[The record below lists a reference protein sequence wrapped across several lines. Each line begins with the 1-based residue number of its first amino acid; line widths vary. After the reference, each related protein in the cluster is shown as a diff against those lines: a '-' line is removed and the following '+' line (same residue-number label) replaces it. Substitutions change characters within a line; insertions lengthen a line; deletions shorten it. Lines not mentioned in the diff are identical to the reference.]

1 MIDLQK
7 IKMMKRLLLVF
18 LILFTFS
25 CNPLLNVSTQGLSYD
40 GTDVY
45 FNGELCA
52 KFSAIELA
60 YDNKKIVREVTFLI
74 VNPKFN
80 DQALPILKLV
90 ALKNPIDTI
99 TYWKRCSLFSKWK
112 DFIFSFKR
120 FVKTFL
126 FTV

>member
-45 FNGELCA
+45 FNGELLNLT
-52 KFSAIELA
+52 I
-60 YDNKKIVREVTFLI
+60 
-74 VNPKFN
+74 
-80 DQALPILKLV
+80 KL
-90 ALKNPIDTI
+90 
-99 TYWKRCSLFSKWK
+99 YLF
-112 DFIFSFKR
+112 
-120 FVKTFL
+120 
-126 FTV
+126 

>member
-1 MIDLQK
+1 MSDTFKK
-7 IKMMKRLLLVF
+7 IKFLFGNISLIQYAFINNKFIKKKMKRLIFLV
-18 LILFTFS
+18 LILFIFS
-25 CNPLLNVSTQGLSYD
+25 CNPLLNVSTQGLTYD

-74 VNPKFN
+74 VSPKFN

-90 ALKNPIDTI
+90 TLKNPKIEVEVQ
-99 TYWKRCSLFSKWK
+99 LNNGN
-112 DFIFSFKR
+112 
-120 FVKTFL
+120 
-126 FTV
+126 

>member
-45 FNGELCA
+45 FNGELCD

-90 ALKNPIDTI
+90 ALKNPNIEVEVQ
-99 TYWKRCSLFSKWK
+99 LNNGN
-112 DFIFSFKR
+112 
-120 FVKTFL
+120 
-126 FTV
+126 

>member
-7 IKMMKRLLLVF
+7 IKMMKKLLLVF

-90 ALKNPIDTI
+90 ASKNPNIEVEVQ
-99 TYWKRCSLFSKWK
+99 LNNGN
-112 DFIFSFKR
+112 
-120 FVKTFL
+120 
-126 FTV
+126 